1 MSVLRRRLA
10 AIRKPARE
18 PTPLASA
25 LARVGDRW
33 SLLIVE
39 ALLAGPAR
47 FGQLAEAVAGIAPN
61 TLSQRLR
68 KLEAD
73 GLVLSLPYSE
83 RPPRY
88 EYRLSSPGAELAGAL
103 RLLAAWGARRTGATG
118 ALEHRECGTPL
129 EVRWFCPTC
138 NRPVADGEDPEL
150 SFA

>member
-1 MSVLRRRLA
+1 VSVLKRRPA
-10 AIRKPARE
+10 AIRKPTRE

-33 SLLIVE
+33 TLLIVE

-47 FGQLAEAVAGIAPN
+47 FGQLADAVAGIAPN
-61 TLSQRLR
+61 TLSHRLR

-73 GLVLSLPYSE
+73 GLVLSLPYSQ

-88 EYRLSSPGAELAGAL
+88 QYRLSRTGAELAGAL
-103 RLLAAWGARRTGATG
+103 RLLSAWGARRTGAAG
-118 ALEHRECGTPL
+118 ALTHRDCGTPL
-129 EVRWFCPTC
+129 EPRWFCPTC
-138 NRPVADGEDPEL
+138 DRPVSDGEGPEL

>member
-1 MSVLRRRLA
+1 VSVIKRRLA
-10 AIRKPARE
+10 AIRKPGSE
-18 PTPLASA
+18 PSALASA

-33 SLLIVE
+33 TLLIVD
-39 ALLAGPAR
+39 ALLAGPSR

-73 GLVLSLPYSE
+73 GLVVSLPYSE

-88 EYRLSSPGAELAGAL
+88 EYRLSGPGTELAGAL
-103 RLLAAWGARRTGATG
+103 RLLAAWGARRTGAAG
-118 ALEHRECGTPL
+118 ALEHRDCGTPL
-129 EVRWFCPTC
+129 EARWFCPTC
-138 NRPVADGEDPEL
+138 DRSVADGEGPEL